1 MSQNRLWDFWTF
13 SAKNFTT
20 NKVSVDIG
28 IVIKATLT
36 SIGIDDPY
44 YRKVDSKFLAI
55 LLLQFYCN
63 SLQFFPA
70 VV

>member
-1 MSQNRLWDFWTF
+1 MRFLDIYREKFYDH
-13 SAKNFTT
+13 
-20 NKVSVDIG
+20 KVSVDIG
-28 IVIKATLT
+28 IVIRATLT

-63 SLQFFPA
+63 SLQFFAA